1 MRLTFV
7 LTLVAAVSSAAP
19 VWAQDTLQTATGRW
33 AVSDEPL
40 DGAEL
45 AEACRTSGH
54 KTVIDDAAAIFHLTL
69 PDGTYETARI
79 TGEGNGTATLRFGDG
94 LSSGGLVFL
103 FIESKRRMR
112 LFRFG
117 DRTNVTIRKTGR
129 GGELQTYT
137 LPSDY
142 FWRCPADT
150 QD

>member
-1 MRLTFV
+1 ME
-7 LTLVAAVSSAAP
+7 
-19 VWAQDTLQTATGRW
+19 TATGRW
-33 AVSDEPL
+33 AVSDQPL

-45 AEACRTSGH
+45 AEACRTNAH
-54 KTVIDDAAAIFHLTL
+54 ETAIDDSAATFRLTL
-69 PDGTYETARI
+69 PDGSADTARI
-79 TGEGNGTATLRFGDG
+79 TSEGDGTATLRFGDG

-103 FIESKRRMR
+103 VIESKRHMR

-129 GGELQTYT
+129 GGELQSYT

-150 QD
+150 QY

>member
-1 MRLTFV
+1 M
-7 LTLVAAVSSAAP
+7 VSAP

-40 DGAEL
+40 DGAKL

-54 KTVIDDAAAIFHLTL
+54 ETVVNDAAGTFHLTL
-69 PDGTYETARI
+69 PDRTYETARI
-79 TGEGNGTATLRFGDG
+79 TGEGNGTVTLRFGDG
-94 LSSGGLVFL
+94 LSADGLVFL
-103 FIESKRRMR
+103 VIESERHMR

-137 LPSDY
+137 LPSDH
-142 FWRCPADT
+142 FWRCPADAS
-150 QD
+150 D